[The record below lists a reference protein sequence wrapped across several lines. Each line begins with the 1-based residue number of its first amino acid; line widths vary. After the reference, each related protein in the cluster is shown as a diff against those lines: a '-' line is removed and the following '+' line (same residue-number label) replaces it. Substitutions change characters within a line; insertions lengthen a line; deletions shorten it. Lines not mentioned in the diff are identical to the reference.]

1 MQISTVDYII
11 AFDSYE
17 MRANDLHV
25 RLEILALNNANVF
38 STLQEDEQ
46 DLANIGYQ
54 VLCTYNPIY
63 GNQEHITDY
72 FNIMQLMHVY
82 EKFEPFL
89 IVNEPNNTYNL
100 YELYYSDYVYDN
112 SILRRK
118 LKQYYIN
125 PQLRY
130 QMINNDLVYNHQL
143 QVPIETREGIFI
155 PPQYRELYIPYP
167 PPEAAGS
174 VAESSQQ
181 AAGRRRPR
189 DGNGNGGNG
198 QRGRGRQRRNGG
210 RNGRRGGNGDN

>member
-1 MQISTVDYII
+1 I
-11 AFDSYE
+11 ADS
-17 MRANDLHV
+17 V
-25 RLEILALNNANVF
+25 
-38 STLQEDEQ
+38 
-46 DLANIGYQ
+46 
-54 VLCTYNPIY
+54 
-63 GNQEHITDY
+63 ITNEE
-72 FNIMQLMHVY
+72 FI
-82 EKFEPFL
+82 EFEPFL

-155 PPQYRELYIPYP
+155 PPQYREVLYIPYP